1 MKKISAILRNLTLD
15 DLREWAGAKIFSR
28 GKSYV
33 RNVKGLSRMEDSTLA
48 AWVSGSEECATSV
61 HLDQGGDF
69 DYSCSCPYDWGPCKH
84 TVAVVLAAAEQVKQK
99 KEIPLL
105 AEDDDLFLALFDDSD
120 DDYEDNDDWPDE
132 DEEPE
137 LTAAPATGLGKGKAR
152 LRKIFEGMDREE
164 LITLLM
170 DLTGRYPEIE
180 RGLLEKKQL
189 ATGRVDKVVS
199 SLRRE
204 IRNITAEAA
213 WHNPWK
219 DEGNLPDYSHV
230 REQLQALLASGHA
243 DAVLQ
248 LGEDLWS
255 RGNTQVEQSNDEG
268 DTATEIAECMEV
280 VLAAVLQSS
289 LTPPQQLMW
298 VIDRVLDD
306 EFSLLES
313 GGKMLES
320 GAYTKAHWRE
330 VADILEARL
339 KSMTRPASAA
349 FSETYRRSGVLNML
363 LDAFERSGRRKE
375 IIPLLEKEADVC
387 RCYGKLVDALLAA
400 GEKEKARQWCIRGFE
415 RTVENASG
423 IAAELQG
430 RLREMAEKEKKYDLA
445 ACYRAEDFFSSA
457 SLKTYTELRKA
468 AEKAKV
474 WPAVRGCVLRYLET
488 GQRPDPS
495 GKGKESKVWPLP
507 TPEVMRPQDKSE
519 KRYERFPNLDML
531 IGIAILEKRFDDV
544 VALYQEL
551 RKTKRWGWETDKAVA
566 EAVSETH
573 PQTAL
578 DIWRAIAESLI
589 GQVKPKAYEEAAI
602 YLRRMCKVYQETRR
616 TSDWQNLL
624 GELRREHKAKRR
636 LMEVLDGLSGK
647 KITD

>member
-1 MKKISAILRNLTLD
+1 MKKISAVLRNLTLD
-15 DLREWAGAKIFSR
+15 DLREWAGAKILSR

-33 RNVKGLSRMEDSTLA
+33 RNVKGLSRTEDGTLA
-48 AWVSGSEECATSV
+48 AWVSGSEEYATSV
-61 HLDQGGDF
+61 HLDQGCDF

-84 TVAVVLAAAEQVKQK
+84 TVAVVLAAAEHVKQK
-99 KEIPLL
+99 KTIPLL
-105 AEDDDLFLALFDDSD
+105 AEDDDLYHALFDDSD
-120 DDYEDNDDWPDE
+120 DDYLDDEWQDE

-137 LTAAPATGLGKGKAR
+137 FTATPATGKGKAR

-164 LITLLM
+164 LVALLL
-170 DLTGRYPEIE
+170 DLCGRYPEIE
-180 RGLLEKKQL
+180 RGLLEKEQL
-189 ATGRVDKVVS
+189 ATGRIDKVVS

-204 IRNITAEAA
+204 IRNITAEPA
-213 WHNPWK
+213 WRNHWN
-219 DEGNLPDYSHV
+219 DEGNIPDYSHV
-230 REQLQALLASGHA
+230 RKQLQALLESGHA
-243 DAVLQ
+243 DALLQ
-248 LGEDLWS
+248 LGEELWA
-255 RGNTQVEQSNDEG
+255 RGNTQVEQSHDEG

-280 VLAAVLQSS
+280 VLAAVQQSS

-298 VIDRVLDD
+298 MIDRVLAD

-330 VADILEARL
+330 VADILAARL
-339 KSMTRPASAA
+339 KSMSRPASAA

-430 RLREMAEKEKKYDLA
+430 RLREMADKEKKYDLA
-445 ACYRAEDFFSSA
+445 ASYRAEDFFSSA

-495 GKGKESKVWPLP
+495 GQGKESKVWPLP

-531 IGIAILEKRFDDV
+531 IGIAILERRFDDV

-551 RKTKRWGWETDKAVA
+551 KKTKRWGWETDKAVA

-616 TSDWQNLL
+616 ASDWQNLL
-624 GELRREHKAKRR
+624 LELRREHRAKRR

>member
-1 MKKISAILRNLTLD
+1 MKKISAVLRNLTLD
-15 DLREWAGAKIFSR
+15 DLREWAGAKILSR

-33 RNVKGLSRMEDSTLA
+33 RNVKGLSRTEDGALA
-48 AWVSGSEECATSV
+48 AWVSGSEEYATSV

-84 TVAVVLAAAEQVKQK
+84 TVAVVLAAAEHVKQK
-99 KEIPLL
+99 MAIPLL
-105 AEDDDLFLALFDDSD
+105 AEDDDLYHALFDDSD
-120 DDYEDNDDWPDE
+120 DDYGDDDEWQGE
-132 DEEPE
+132 DEEPDF
-137 LTAAPATGLGKGKAR
+137 TAAPATGKGKAR
-152 LRKIFEGMDREE
+152 LRNIFEGMDREE
-164 LITLLM
+164 LVALLL
-170 DLTGRYPEIE
+170 DLCGRYPEIE
-180 RGLLEKKQL
+180 RGLLEKEQL
-189 ATGRVDKVVS
+189 ATGRIDKVVS

-204 IRNITAEAA
+204 IREVTAEPA
-213 WHNPWK
+213 WRNHWN
-219 DEGNLPDYSHV
+219 DEGNIPDYSHV
-230 REQLQALLASGHA
+230 REQLQALLENGHA

-248 LGEDLWS
+248 LGEELWT

-280 VLAAVLQSS
+280 VLTAVQQSS

-298 VIDRVLDD
+298 MIDRVLAD

-330 VADILEARL
+330 VADALAARL
-339 KSMTRPASAA
+339 KSMTRPASVA

-387 RCYGKLVDALLAA
+387 HCYGKLVDALLAA

-415 RTVENASG
+415 RTVGNAPG

-430 RLREMAEKEKKYDLA
+430 RLREMADKEKKYDLA
-445 ACYRAEDFFSSA
+445 ASYRAEDFFSSA
-457 SLKTYTELRKA
+457 SLKSYTELRKA

-474 WPAVRGCVLRYLET
+474 WPSVRGCVLRYLET

-495 GKGKESKVWPLP
+495 GRGKESKVWPLP
-507 TPEVMRPQDKSE
+507 APEVMRPQDKAE

-531 IGIAILEKRFDDV
+531 IGIAILERRFDDV

-551 RKTKRWGWETDKAVA
+551 KKTKRWGWETDKAVA
-566 EAVSETH
+566 EAVAETH
-573 PQTAL
+573 PQTSL

-616 TSDWQNLL
+616 ASDWQNLL
-624 GELRREHKAKRR
+624 FELRREHKAKRR

>member
-1 MKKISAILRNLTLD
+1 MKKISAILSNLTLD
-15 DLREWAGAKIFSR
+15 DLREWAGAKILSR

-33 RNVKGLSRMEDSTLA
+33 RNVKGLSRMEDGTLA
-48 AWVSGSEECATSV
+48 AWVSGSEEYATSV
-61 HLDQGGDF
+61 SLDSDGDF
-69 DYSCSCPYDWGPCKH
+69 DYFCSCPYDWGPCKH

-99 KEIPLL
+99 KVIPLL
-105 AEDDDLFLALFDDSD
+105 AEDDDLFLALFDDSE
-120 DDYEDNDDWPDE
+120 DDYEDDDEFQEEDE
-132 DEEPE
+132 DPE
-137 LTAAPATGLGKGKAR
+137 FTVALSTGKAR
-152 LRKIFEGMDREE
+152 LQKIFEGMDREE
-164 LITLLM
+164 LVALLM
-170 DLTGRYPEIE
+170 DLSGRYPEIE
-180 RGLLEKKQL
+180 RGMLEKKQL

-204 IRNITAEAA
+204 IRNITAEQA

-219 DEGNLPDYSHV
+219 GEGNIPDYSHV
-230 REQLQALLASGHA
+230 REQLQALLANGHA

-248 LGEDLWS
+248 LGEELWT
-255 RGNTQVEQSNDEG
+255 RGNTQVEQSNDDG
-268 DTATEIAECMEV
+268 DTATAIAECMEV
-280 VLAAVLQSS
+280 VVAAVPQSS
-289 LTPPQQLMW
+289 MTPPQQLMW
-298 VIDRVLDD
+298 VIDHALAD

-320 GAYTKAHWRE
+320 GAYTQAHWR
-330 VADILEARL
+330 VVGDNLEARL
-339 KSMTRPASAA
+339 ESMTRPASAT
-349 FSETYRRSGVLNML
+349 FSETYRRNGLLNML

-415 RTVENASG
+415 HTVENASG

-430 RLREMAEKEKKYDLA
+430 RLREMAEREKRHDLA
-445 ACYRAEDFFSSA
+445 AAYRAEDFFAGTSRKS
-457 SLKTYTELRKA
+457 YTELRKA

-495 GKGKESKVWPLP
+495 CKGEESKVWPLP
-507 TPEVMRPQDKSE
+507 TPEAMRPRDKAE
-519 KRYERFPNLDML
+519 KRYEKFPNLDML
-531 IGIAILEKRFDDV
+531 IDIAILERRFDDV

-551 RKTKRWGWETDKAVA
+551 RKSKRWGWDTDKAVA
-566 EAVSETH
+566 DAVIESH
-573 PQTAL
+573 PQIAL

-589 GQVKPKAYEEAAI
+589 GQVKPKAYEEAAV
-602 YLRRMCKVYQETRR
+602 YLQRMCKIYQETRR
-616 TSDWQNLL
+616 VSDWQNLL

-636 LMEVLDGLSGK
+636 LMEVLDSLSGK

>member
-1 MKKISAILRNLTLD
+1 MKKISAVLRNLTLD
-15 DLREWAGAKIFSR
+15 DLREWAGAKILSR

-33 RNVKGLSRMEDSTLA
+33 RNVKGLSRTEDGTLA
-48 AWVSGSEECATSV
+48 AWVSGSEEYATSV

-84 TVAVVLAAAEQVKQK
+84 TVAVVLAAAEQVKLK
-99 KEIPLL
+99 KVIPLL
-105 AEDDDLFLALFDDSD
+105 AEEDDLFLALFDDSD
-120 DDYEDNDDWPDE
+120 DDYGNDDEWQDE

-137 LTAAPATGLGKGKAR
+137 FTAAPATGKGKAR
-152 LRKIFEGMDREE
+152 VRKIFEGMDREE
-164 LITLLM
+164 LVALLL
-170 DLTGRYPEIE
+170 DLCGRYPDLE
-180 RGLLEKKQL
+180 RGLLEKEQL
-189 ATGRVDKVVS
+189 ATGRVDKIVS

-204 IRNITAEAA
+204 IREVTAEPA
-213 WHNPWK
+213 WRNHWN

-230 REQLQALLASGHA
+230 REQLQALLDSGHA

-248 LGEDLWS
+248 LGEDLWT
-255 RGNTQVEQSNDEG
+255 RGNTQVEQSNDDG
-268 DTATEIAECMEV
+268 DTATAISECIEV
-280 VLAAVLQSS
+280 VLAAVPQSS

-298 VIDRVLDD
+298 VIERMLAD
-306 EFSLLES
+306 EFSLLET

-320 GAYTKAHWRE
+320 GAYTQAHWRE
-330 VADILEARL
+330 VADFLEARL
-339 KSMTRPASAA
+339 KSMTRPTSAA

-375 IIPLLEKEADVC
+375 IIPLLEKEADAC

-423 IAAELQG
+423 LAAELQG
-430 RLREMAEKEKKYDLA
+430 RLREMAEKDKKHDLA
-445 ACYRAEDFFSSA
+445 ASYRAEDFFSSA
-457 SLKTYTELRKA
+457 SRKSYTELRKA

-474 WPAVRGCVLRYLET
+474 WPAVRGCVFRYLET
-488 GQRPDPS
+488 GKRPDPS

-507 TPEVMRPQDKSE
+507 TPEVMRPQDKSD

-531 IGIAILEKRFDDV
+531 IGIAVLERRFDDV

-551 RKTKRWGWETDKAVA
+551 KKTKRWGWETDKAVA

-573 PQTAL
+573 PQTSL

-616 TSDWQNLL
+616 ASDWQNLL

-636 LMEVLDGLSGK
+636 LMEVLDSLSGK